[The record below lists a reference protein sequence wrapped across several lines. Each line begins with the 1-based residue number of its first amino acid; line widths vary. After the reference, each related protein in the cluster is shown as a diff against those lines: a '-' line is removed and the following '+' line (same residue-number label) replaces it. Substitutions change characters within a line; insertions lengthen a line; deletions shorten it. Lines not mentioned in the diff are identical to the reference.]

1 MPSRATTPIAAW
13 KLPLIVA
20 AIAVSIVAGFYL
32 GGPGL
37 GMAIGALAASTI
49 IVLAIRKPPIYPIE
63 PPLPAEFRRHVLI
76 LIAMPL
82 EDTRAIEALL
92 RDLEP
97 TAGTLEPSV
106 LLAAPARHDRLA
118 RWTSDLEHGRERA
131 RQALMLS
138 VASLA
143 KAGIAARAHLSDE
156 GIVQSAED
164 ELRTFPATEVLLFPG
179 PDRGAQAEVS
189 ELEARL
195 TVPLRFTVP
204 LRTAGKK
211 RLAGDANPGDDNPQR
226 GHPDRPAIRSAV

>member
-1 MPSRATTPIAAW
+1 MPSRVITPIAAW

-49 IVLAIRKPPIYPIE
+49 IVLAIRKPPLYPIE
-63 PPLPAEFRRHVLI
+63 PPLPSEFRRHVLI
-76 LIAMPL
+76 LIAAPL
-82 EDTRAIEALL
+82 EDTTAVESLLDDLAPAPGALA
-92 RDLEP
+92 P
-97 TAGTLEPSV
+97 TL
-106 LLAAPARHDRLA
+106 LLAAPARHSRLA
-118 RWTSDLEHGRERA
+118 RWTSDLEQGRESA
-131 RQALMLS
+131 RQSLMLS

-143 KAGIAARAHLSDE
+143 KAGVEASAHLSDE

-179 PDRGAQAEVS
+179 PERAARADLE

-195 TVPLRFTVP
+195 TVPLRT
-204 LRTAGKK
+204 LGKK
-211 RLAGDANPGDDNPQR
+211 RPAGDANPVDDNSQR
-226 GHPDRPAIRSAV
+226 GHSVRQAVRSAV